1 MIYSLGVLLSQ
12 FGISLCSTSGSNCC
26 FLAFSVEFMVW
37 GKNTKVM
44 YQSSSWWGVRSLHFL
59 CDFRKV
65 CACVHGAAV
74 QPFVTPW
81 TVACQAPLSMEFSKQ
96 EYWDVL
102 PCPPPGDLTDPG
114 IELEPPVSPIF
125 QFSSVQ
131 FSCSVTSDSATPW
144 TRKSLFTYICTL
156 FIKMKIWLRRIT
168 EYVLLTFIS

>member
-96 EYWDVL
+96 EYWSGL
-102 PCPPPGDLTDPG
+102 PLPSPGDFLDPG
-114 IELEPPVSPIF
+114 IELKSPAFPALAGKFFSTEPPGKPM
-125 QFSSVQ
+125 SV
-131 FSCSVTSDSATPW
+131 
-144 TRKSLFTYICTL
+144 I
-156 FIKMKIWLRRIT
+156 
-168 EYVLLTFIS
+168 TFILIVNCWWLPW